1 MFEIS
6 TTPYPDGYIKL
17 KYKEM
22 IFFNNL
28 LTVSLTLF
36 AVIDIIG
43 SIPVLIDIKKKQ
55 GHIQSEKVTI
65 YAMVLMVVFLLLG
78 DSLLKLIG
86 IDVESF
92 AIAGALVIFII
103 GLEMILGIE
112 IMKPDKDLESAAI
125 VPIAFPLIAGAGTI
139 TTIISLKASYSNL
152 QILLGILIN
161 LIIVYVILKLIPVI
175 EGKIGKASI
184 SVLRRIFGVLLI
196 AIAVKIFTTNIAS
209 IMKHNINF

>member
-1 MFEIS
+1 ME
-6 TTPYPDGYIKL
+6 
-17 KYKEM
+17 
-22 IFFNNL
+22 NL
-28 LTVSLTLF
+28 LNQFLTVFLTLF

-55 GHIQSEKVTI
+55 GHIQSEKVVI
-65 YAMVLMVVFLLLG
+65 YAFLLMLLFLFLG
-78 DSLLKLIG
+78 NGLLKLIG

-92 AIAGALVIFII
+92 AIAGAIVIFII

-112 IMKPDKDLESAAI
+112 IMKPDKDMESAAI

-139 TTIISLKASYSNL
+139 TTIISLKASYSTL
-152 QILLGILIN
+152 TIFLGILVN
-161 LIIVYVILKLIPVI
+161 LIIVYAILKLIPFI

-196 AIAVKIFTTNIAS
+196 AISVKIFTENIA
-209 IMKHNINF
+209 IIFKQNINF